1 MFRNNVAALIIY
13 MSDLTKF
20 TFHTA
25 LFKPL
30 EIRKLWIRFFSLR
43 EQAIWQ
49 KVLFHGL

>member
-1 MFRNNVAALIIY
+1 MFRNNIAALIIY

-30 EIRKLWIRFFSLR
+30 KIHKLWIRFFFLR

-49 KVLFHGL
+49 KVLFHSL

>member
-1 MFRNNVAALIIY
+1 MFHNSVAALIIY
-13 MSDLTKF
+13 TSDLTKL
-20 TFHTA
+20 TFHAA

-30 EIRKLWIRFFSLR
+30 KIRKLWVRFFSLR